1 LLISQTIHYKTAG
14 VSIHK
19 YFDAGYLSSH
29 GGLLIQMTTY
39 AQTGGLAGSILFG
52 GEQAAPDDALFGRKH
67 DGLRIRPTHCR
78 RRILRLAGIHR
89 MSQIADSPRTL
100 RRDIVFAFALALAC
114 YLAWLIRDVLV
125 LLYVSALFAV
135 VLSPVVRFTSQ
146 LHIRGRQP
154 FKGSAIFLLLLV
166 VAGAFTAFGFLALPP
181 VISDLQGFARE
192 MPTRLPI
199 LLEKLKTIPLA
210 QHLDT
215 TEMSTRLQDFVSQAA
230 TYLLYSLSDWAG
242 KLFDFIM
249 GFILTIYFILE
260 GDRAYQWFLSFFP
273 RERRERLDKT
283 LQRAEIRMGKWLL
296 GQGSLMLILGVA
308 STIVYLSLNVRYAYA
323 LGVLTGLLN
332 VIPVLGAAICI
343 ALALLVAAI
352 DSWGR
357 VLGIAI
363 FYVIYLWIENSYL
376 TPRIMKSRVGL
387 PGLAILVALV
397 IGSALEGVLGAMVSV
412 PTAVLVA
419 VLLDEYLVSKDAA

>member
-1 LLISQTIHYKTAG
+1 
-14 VSIHK
+14 
-19 YFDAGYLSSH
+19 
-29 GGLLIQMTTY
+29 MTEP
-39 AQTGGLAGSILFG
+39 S
-52 GEQAAPDDALFGRKH
+52 
-67 DGLRIRPTHCR
+67 
-78 RRILRLAGIHR
+78 
-89 MSQIADSPRTL
+89 DSPRTL

-135 VLSPVVRFTSQ
+135 VLSPMVRFTSR
-146 LHIRGRQP
+146 LRIRSWQP
-154 FKGSAIFLLLLV
+154 FKGSAAIFLLLLV
-166 VAGAFTAFGFLALPP
+166 AAGALTAFGFLALPP

-192 MPTRLPI
+192 MPTRLPVLI
-199 LLEKLKTIPLA
+199 EKLKSIPLA

-215 TEMSTRLQDFVSQAA
+215 ADLSSRLQDFVSQAA
-230 TYLLYSLSDWAG
+230 TYLLFSLSNWAG

-260 GDRAYQWFLSFFP
+260 GDQAYRWFLSFFP
-273 RERRERLDKT
+273 LERRERLDQT

-308 STIVYLSLNVRYAYA
+308 STIVYLSLHVRYAYA

-332 VIPVLGAAICI
+332 IIPVLGAAVCI

-363 FYVIYLWIENSYL
+363 FYVIYLQVENSYL
-376 TPRIMKSRVGL
+376 IPRIMKNRVGL
-387 PGLAILVALV
+387 PGLAILVSLV
-397 IGSALEGVLGAMVSV
+397 LGSALGGVLGAMVSV

-419 VLLDEYLVSKDAA
+419 VLLDEYLVHKDAA

>member
-1 LLISQTIHYKTAG
+1 
-14 VSIHK
+14 
-19 YFDAGYLSSH
+19 
-29 GGLLIQMTTY
+29 MTEP
-39 AQTGGLAGSILFG
+39 S
-52 GEQAAPDDALFGRKH
+52 
-67 DGLRIRPTHCR
+67 
-78 RRILRLAGIHR
+78 
-89 MSQIADSPRTL
+89 DSPLTL
-100 RRDIVFAFALALAC
+100 RRDIVFAFVLALAC
-114 YLAWLIRDVLV
+114 YLAWLIREVLM

-135 VLSPVVRFTSQ
+135 VLSPVVRFTSR
-146 LHIRGRQP
+146 LRIRSWQP
-154 FKGSAIFLLLLV
+154 FKGSAAIFLLLLV
-166 VAGAFTAFGFLALPP
+166 AAGALTAFGFLALPP

-192 MPTRLPI
+192 MPTRLPG
-199 LLEKLKTIPLA
+199 LLEKLKAIPVA

-215 TEMSTRLQDFVSQAA
+215 ADLSSRLQDFVSQAA
-230 TYLLYSLSDWAG
+230 TFLLLSLSNWAG

-260 GDRAYQWFLSFFP
+260 GDQAYRWFLSFFP
-273 RERRERLDKT
+273 PERHERLDQT

-308 STIVYLSLNVRYAYA
+308 STIVYLSLHVRYAYA

-332 VIPVLGAAICI
+332 IIPVLGAAVCI

-363 FYVIYLWIENSYL
+363 FYVIYLQVENYYL
-376 TPRIMKSRVGL
+376 IPRIMKNRVGL

-397 IGSALEGVLGAMVSV
+397 IGSALGGVLGAMVSV

-419 VLLDEYLVSKDAA
+419 VLLDEYLVHKDAV